1 MIKEVNKISCRIYLD
16 LENGYVA
23 VENVSD
29 TMIDAVIELV
39 DNYYTILGV
48 DIDNTFEEN
57 TEKQVA
63 PVVEDS
69 TTDTTDDAVDET
81 VEEVAEETAEVV
93 VQKQPTVLEPQSEDD
108 LIIKKV
114 EFENELVE
122 NRINSFLK
130 TAYWAMY
137 NRRATEKDISEYI
150 LTCMSEISMRFSS
163 KPIIEFSIGDIV
175 DVNYGSHLPG
185 EIMGGHVHAIVCNVL
200 NEDMAYV
207 VPITKVRADISSL
220 SYLFMDAPQDA
231 TYNNEYYKGGTV
243 LFDKG
248 KYVRVERFNAVI
260 GRTNPEFF
268 EKLLYQLAS
277 AFDFTNCLTETVE
290 DDSDLP
296 FTMGETADEVVET
309 STATEETPDEVVE
322 TATTTEET
330 ADEVVETSTATEE
343 TADEVV
349 ETATATE
356 ETPDEVVETA
366 TATEE
371 TPDEVVE
378 TSTATEE
385 TADEVVETSTAT
397 EETPDN
403 VVKTKTPAKKVG
415 GEESALLEVIGFAF
429 DKLDSSK
436 KVEEQIESFLNDIGM
451 TTTERMVTNSFII
464 ACDIKKINYE
474 NVLLG
479 LHELFPTVKE
489 EIIKN
494 ILKEAFKNWLDKYPT
509 LAEKCPKIS
518 LMAVLKVFAKR
529 FA

>member
-1 MIKEVNKISCRIYLD
+1 MKKITFKVSSQKEGSVVSLIKEVNKISCRIYLD
-16 LENGYVA
+16 LENGYVT

-39 DNYYTILGV
+39 DHYYTILGI

-63 PVVEDS
+63 PVIEDS
-69 TTDTTDDAVDET
+69 TTDTTNDTVDET
-81 VEEVAEETAEVV
+81 VVEEVAEETADVV
-93 VQKQPTVLEPQSEDD
+93 VQKQPTVLEPLSEDD

-243 LFDKG
+243 LVDKG

-277 AFDFTNCLTETVE
+277 AFDFTNCLTETFE

-296 FTMGETADEVVET
+296 FTMGET
-309 STATEETPDEVVE
+309 TE
-322 TATTTEET
+322 
-330 ADEVVETSTATEE
+330 
-343 TADEVV
+343 
-349 ETATATE
+349 
-356 ETPDEVVETA
+356 
-366 TATEE
+366 
-371 TPDEVVE
+371 EVVE

-397 EETPDN
+397 EETTDN
-403 VVKTKTPAKKVG
+403 VVKTKTTSKKVG

-494 ILKEAFKNWLDKYPT
+494 ILKDAFKNWLDKYPT

>member
-1 MIKEVNKISCRIYLD
+1 MKKITFKVSTQKEGSVVSLIKEVNKISCRIYLD
-16 LENGYVA
+16 IENGYVT
-23 VENVSD
+23 VENVND

-39 DNYYTILGV
+39 DNYYSILGV

-63 PVVEDS
+63 PVIEDS
-69 TTDTTDDAVDET
+69 TTDTTDDTVDET
-81 VEEVAEETAEVV
+81 VVEEVAEETAEVV

-122 NRINSFLK
+122 NRINRFLK

-220 SYLFMDAPQDA
+220 SYLLMDAPQDA

-243 LFDKG
+243 LVNKG

-260 GRTNPEFF
+260 GRTKPEFF
-268 EKLLYQLAS
+268 EKLLYQLSS

-290 DDSDLP
+290 DDNDLP
-296 FTMGETADEVVET
+296 FTMGK
-309 STATEETPDEVVE
+309 
-322 TATTTEET
+322 TTE
-330 ADEVVETSTATEE
+330 EVVETSTATEE

-349 ETATATE
+349 ETPTATD
-356 ETPDEVVETA
+356 ETTDEVVETP
-366 TATEE
+366 TAT
-371 TPDEVVE
+371 DD
-378 TSTATEE
+378 
-385 TADEVVETSTAT
+385 AD
-397 EETPDN
+397 
-403 VVKTKTPAKKVG
+403 TKVTKSKAPAKK
-415 GEESALLEVIGFAF
+415 
-429 DKLDSSK
+429 
-436 KVEEQIESFLNDIGM
+436 
-451 TTTERMVTNSFII
+451 
-464 ACDIKKINYE
+464 
-474 NVLLG
+474 
-479 LHELFPTVKE
+479 
-489 EIIKN
+489 
-494 ILKEAFKNWLDKYPT
+494 
-509 LAEKCPKIS
+509 
-518 LMAVLKVFAKR
+518 
-529 FA
+529 

>member
-1 MIKEVNKISCRIYLD
+1 MKKITFKVSSQKEGSVVSLIKEVNKISCRLYLD
-16 LENGYVA
+16 LENGYVT

-29 TMIDAVIELV
+29 TMFDAVIELV

-63 PVVEDS
+63 PVIEDS

-81 VEEVAEETAEVV
+81 
-93 VQKQPTVLEPQSEDD
+93 
-108 LIIKKV
+108 
-114 EFENELVE
+114 N
-122 NRINSFLK
+122 
-130 TAYWAMY
+130 
-137 NRRATEKDISEYI
+137 
-150 LTCMSEISMRFSS
+150 
-163 KPIIEFSIGDIV
+163 
-175 DVNYGSHLPG
+175 
-185 EIMGGHVHAIVCNVL
+185 AI
-200 NEDMAYV
+200 
-207 VPITKVRADISSL
+207 
-220 SYLFMDAPQDA
+220 
-231 TYNNEYYKGGTV
+231 
-243 LFDKG
+243 
-248 KYVRVERFNAVI
+248 
-260 GRTNPEFF
+260 
-268 EKLLYQLAS
+268 
-277 AFDFTNCLTETVE
+277 
-290 DDSDLP
+290 
-296 FTMGETADEVVET
+296 
-309 STATEETPDEVVE
+309 
-322 TATTTEET
+322 
-330 ADEVVETSTATEE
+330 
-343 TADEVV
+343 
-349 ETATATE
+349 
-356 ETPDEVVETA
+356 
-366 TATEE
+366 
-371 TPDEVVE
+371 
-378 TSTATEE
+378 
-385 TADEVVETSTAT
+385 
-397 EETPDN
+397 
-403 VVKTKTPAKKVG
+403 KTKTPAKKVG

>member
-1 MIKEVNKISCRIYLD
+1 MKKLTFKVSPQKDCPVVGLIKEVNKISCRIYFD
-16 LENGYVA
+16 LEDGFVA
-23 VENVSD
+23 VENVSN

-63 PVVEDS
+63 PVIEDS

-81 VEEVAEETAEVV
+81 
-93 VQKQPTVLEPQSEDD
+93 
-108 LIIKKV
+108 
-114 EFENELVE
+114 N
-122 NRINSFLK
+122 
-130 TAYWAMY
+130 
-137 NRRATEKDISEYI
+137 
-150 LTCMSEISMRFSS
+150 
-163 KPIIEFSIGDIV
+163 
-175 DVNYGSHLPG
+175 
-185 EIMGGHVHAIVCNVL
+185 AI
-200 NEDMAYV
+200 
-207 VPITKVRADISSL
+207 
-220 SYLFMDAPQDA
+220 
-231 TYNNEYYKGGTV
+231 
-243 LFDKG
+243 
-248 KYVRVERFNAVI
+248 
-260 GRTNPEFF
+260 
-268 EKLLYQLAS
+268 
-277 AFDFTNCLTETVE
+277 
-290 DDSDLP
+290 
-296 FTMGETADEVVET
+296 
-309 STATEETPDEVVE
+309 
-322 TATTTEET
+322 
-330 ADEVVETSTATEE
+330 
-343 TADEVV
+343 
-349 ETATATE
+349 
-356 ETPDEVVETA
+356 
-366 TATEE
+366 
-371 TPDEVVE
+371 
-378 TSTATEE
+378 
-385 TADEVVETSTAT
+385 
-397 EETPDN
+397 
-403 VVKTKTPAKKVG
+403 KTKTPAKKVG